1 MRAVH
6 HRGQWYVRAMCSGRW
21 NFGAI
26 FEFWIWI
33 LDLNFQNSNM
43 APHQQCVV
51 DNLICVCHDTFMC
64 VCAIS
69 FHVCVCVCELMCVGS
84 FHMCARGREV
94 GGWGRVPFSR
104 NLMSPTPR
112 RKWYLTTG
120 RRFHSIV
127 LDPIPQSLP
136 VHFFG
141 SRPQPPTSRQEFA
154 RANWKERECI
164 YQLWPRLLTTLP
176 PVRAHTHSLSHTRTL
191 MQQVR
196 SPRPINGRRSH
207 AAPILQPYPRNAAS
221 TPSTTLRNYH
231 HRSSSIYT
239 CHSRL
244 NHECVPG
251 SLSNATLGA
260 Q

>member
-51 DNLICVCHDTFMC
+51 DNLIFVCHDTVMC

-69 FHVCVCVCELMCVGS
+69 FHVCVCVCELMRVGS

-141 SRPQPPTSRQEFA
+141 SRPQPPTSPRSCVCVLYEFMCVCA
-154 RANWKERECI
+154 CWMMCVGFFRMCAKWCVLCKSCVLNCYVNDVCYYVNDVCWI
-164 YQLWPRLLTTLP
+164 
-176 PVRAHTHSLSHTRTL
+176 LSY
-191 MQQVR
+191 V
-196 SPRPINGRRSH
+196 
-207 AAPILQPYPRNAAS
+207 
-221 TPSTTLRNYH
+221 
-231 HRSSSIYT
+231 
-239 CHSRL
+239 C
-244 NHECVPG
+244 
-251 SLSNATLGA
+251 
-260 Q
+260 